1 MCRSIDAVPKV
12 SETMQVR
19 ILIFEC
25 SSGQGA
31 DLLGE
36 LEAGLFGDRLAREG
50 CQTSI
55 AYVDVAEPDS
65 IVLFEE
71 WDSRAHIERWIA
83 ARKVAGLHD
92 AFVNTVT
99 PMLASP
105 YQVRYLEPTSA

>member
-1 MCRSIDAVPKV
+1 
-12 SETMQVR
+12 MQIR

-25 SSGQGA
+25 SLGNGA
-31 DLLGE
+31 DLLRA

-50 CQTSI
+50 CRTSI

-71 WDSRAHIERWIA
+71 WESRDHIERWIT
-83 ARKVAGLHD
+83 ARKKAGLHD
-92 AFVNTVT
+92 AFVKTVT

-105 YQVRYLEPTSA
+105 YKVRYLEPTSS